1 MDSFGIVS
9 RECLVSRKLTL
20 YVTHPL
26 GALGLLRLAVRAF
39 VRGLRGAREF
49 EAICAEEILVG
60 MRRRQVRVAMD
71 GEVRVL
77 ETPLRY
83 RIQRGALRVLVPAVQ
98 LKPDNQSGIRV
109 RPDTTYPPDTT
120 TERDAA
126 AAR

>member
-1 MDSFGIVS
+1 M
-9 RECLVSRKLTL
+9 
-20 YVTHPL
+20 
-26 GALGLLRLAVRAF
+26 RAF

-49 EAICAEEILVG
+49 EAICAEEVVVG

-83 RIQRGALRVLVPAVQ
+83 RIQRGSLRVLVPAVQ
-98 LKPDNQSGIRV
+98 LKPDNQSGIRL
-109 RPDTTYPPDTT
+109 RPDTTSPSDTT
-120 TERDAA
+120 TERDPA

>member
-1 MDSFGIVS
+1 M
-9 RECLVSRKLTL
+9 
-20 YVTHPL
+20 
-26 GALGLLRLAVRAF
+26 RAF

-49 EAICAEEILVG
+49 EAICAEEIVVG

-83 RIQRGALRVLVPAVQ
+83 RIQRGSLRVLVPAVQ
-98 LKPDNQSGIRV
+98 LKPDNQSGIRL
-109 RPDTTYPPDTT
+109 RPDTTSPSDTT
-120 TERDAA
+120 TERDPA